1 MPQMQVIHRGI
12 DPRSAALAA
21 GMSKAGDTL
30 IQADRQAQ
38 QDKRYKDQQKL
49 QQEQIAFQE
58 KQAKQDSMMKFA
70 QLAMSA
76 RSPEEFENFRSLGTQ
91 LGIDTS
97 GFEYSNSGT
106 PSKAELS
113 MYEYA
118 QEQLAGVESQMQA
131 AVPEGWGGPGT
142 ADQWYNE
149 DGSFNEEMHSSIRE
163 DNRNKWTSWL
173 PDIGD
178 TFDGYDND
186 ALDEYNKIGD
196 YAAKRSKLREYV
208 DRFQQKY
215 DRTSGNVL
223 VEMASPDPGSVP
235 TKDNLIKK
243 LGFDPFKGD
252 TKKWE
257 SFLTSPKAQGKTV
270 EQLEAAFKKTQS
282 SPNKQ

>member
-21 GMSKAGDTL
+21 GVSKAGDTL
-30 IQADRQAQ
+30 VQADRQAE

-49 QQEQIAFQE
+49 QQDQIAAQE

-70 QLAMSA
+70 QLGMSA
-76 RSPEEFENFRSLGTQ
+76 RSPEEFENFKLLGTQ

-118 QEQLAGVESQMQA
+118 QEQLAGIEAQIKA

-142 ADQWYNE
+142 ADKWYNE
-149 DGSFNEEMHSSIRE
+149 DGSFNEEMHASIRE
-163 DNRNKWTSWL
+163 KNRDWRTSWL
-173 PDIGD
+173 PDIGEWG
-178 TFDGYDND
+178 DGYDNE
-186 ALDEYNKIGD
+186 ALDEYNRIGD

-215 DRTSGNVL
+215 DRTGSGNIL
-223 VEMASPDPGSVP
+223 VDMASPDPGGVP
-235 TKDNLIKK
+235 SREDTVKFFKQ
-243 LGFDPFKGD
+243 DPLSEGEWK
-252 TKKWE
+252 E
-257 SFLTSPKAQGKTV
+257 LLTSPESQGKTA
-270 EQLEAAFKKTQS
+270 EQLANAIKLALGQK
-282 SPNKQ
+282 

>member
-1 MPQMQVIHRGI
+1 MQVIHRGI
-12 DPRSAALAA
+12 DPRSAALSA
-21 GMSKAGDTL
+21 GLSRAGDTL
-30 IQADRQAQ
+30 IQADRQQ
-38 QDKRYKDQQKL
+38 EQDKRYQEQKQLEQDQLAAQQK
-49 QQEQIAFQE
+49 QVDIEN
-58 KQAKQDSMMKFA
+58 KMKFA
-70 QLAMSA
+70 QLGMSA
-76 RSPEEFENFRSLGTQ
+76 RSPEEFENFKSLGTQ
-91 LGIDTS
+91 LGIDTR

-149 DGSFNEEMHSSIRE
+149 DGSFNEDMHSSIRE
-163 DNRNKWTSWL
+163 ENRNKWTSWL

-178 TFDGYDND
+178 AFDGYDNN
-186 ALDEYNKIGD
+186 ALDEYNKMGD
-196 YAAKRSKLREYV
+196 YAAKRSQLRDYV

-223 VEMASPDPGSVP
+223 VDMASPDPDSAP
-235 TKDNLIKK
+235 TKDELIKK
-243 LGFDPFKGD
+243 LGFDPFEGD

-270 EQLEAAFKKTQS
+270 EQLEAAFKKTKAN
-282 SPNKQ
+282 PNNK